1 MGKFMLKQTDKGF
14 SFNLLADNN
23 QVVGTSEVYT
33 TKEACKKG
41 IESVQWNAP
50 DAAIED
56 QTVEGFEAQSVP
68 KFEIFKDKAGEFRFR
83 LKAEN
88 SEIILVSEGYKAKPS
103 CLKGIESVKSNS
115 DWADIKEV

>member
-88 SEIILVSEGYKAKPS
+88 SEIILVSEGYKAKPG